1 MAALISRFAAQ
12 RTWRGGRDTL
22 EIFREFADGAPH
34 KKKAPR
40 PTTDSFDQAVERTL
54 RSQIARQ
61 KRERDEGPAQYAG
74 PSMRFCVGC
83 DAAGAAAHGT
93 GHTNQTLM
101 VRATVLKGH
110 AMTMHPS
117 DPNYRRELERE
128 VNEEGMSTAAWAGI
142 AVAVMVVGGI
152 AMYAFSNHESTT
164 TASTPGIERST
175 PPATTGQGGMQ
186 PRTPAAKE
194 KAD

>member
-1 MAALISRFAAQ
+1 
-12 RTWRGGRDTL
+12 
-22 EIFREFADGAPH
+22 
-34 KKKAPR
+34 
-40 PTTDSFDQAVERTL
+40 
-54 RSQIARQ
+54 
-61 KRERDEGPAQYAG
+61 
-74 PSMRFCVGC
+74 MRFLRGW

-93 GHTNQTLM
+93 RDTRQTLM

-110 AMTMHPS
+110 AMTLNPN

-128 VNEEGMSTAAWAGI
+128 VNEEGMSTTAWAGI

-164 TASTPGIERST
+164 TASTPGIERSA
-175 PPATTGQGGMQ
+175 PPVTTGQGGVQSRM
-186 PRTPAAKE
+186 PAAKE

>member
-1 MAALISRFAAQ
+1 
-12 RTWRGGRDTL
+12 
-22 EIFREFADGAPH
+22 
-34 KKKAPR
+34 
-40 PTTDSFDQAVERTL
+40 
-54 RSQIARQ
+54 
-61 KRERDEGPAQYAG
+61 
-74 PSMRFCVGC
+74 
-83 DAAGAAAHGT
+83 
-93 GHTNQTLM
+93 
-101 VRATVLKGH
+101 
-110 AMTMHPS
+110 MTMHPS

-164 TASTPGIERST
+164 TASVPGIERST